1 MKERQPPF
9 VFQPFSAKQ
18 RALILAPQPGGE
30 AAGRDLLLID
40 GAIRSGKTIACI
52 CAFVLWSARFSG
64 ENFILAG
71 KTLGSLRRNVL
82 LPMLRILTAFDVAY
96 AYHQTE
102 HRLRFAGN
110 TYYLFGADN
119 ERAQERLQGLTA
131 AGALADE
138 AALFPRGF
146 VEQMIGRCSVEGA
159 KVLMN
164 CNPAGPQHYLKTEY
178 IDKAKEKGV
187 YRLHFTLEDNPSLS
201 PSVRARYERMFSG
214 VFYRRFVLGEWAQA
228 EGLIYDMFAEQRHVV
243 ATLPDRYSDFV
254 VSCDYGTQN
263 ATVFLLWG
271 NADGVWYALRE
282 YYYSGRDSDA
292 QKTDGQYL
300 RDLLDFVEGTRVSRV
315 VVDPSAASFIA
326 LLRQATPLCVLKAR
340 NDVLGGIRAV
350 GRALEEDRLRFSDTL
365 TQTLREFGSYRWDTR
380 AVQAGED
387 RPVKEDDHAMD
398 AVRYFVATVLR
409 SRGVRLLTEAQ

>member
-1 MKERQPPF
+1 MKEQQQPF
-9 VFQPFSAKQ
+9 VFQPFSPKQ
-18 RALILAPQPGGE
+18 RALVLAPQPGG
-30 AAGRDLLLID
+30 AAEGRDILLID

-52 CAFVLWSARFSG
+52 CAFVLWSVRFTG

-82 LPMLRILTAFDVAY
+82 LPMLRILTAFDIAY
-96 AYHQTE
+96 LYHRTE
-102 HRLRFAGN
+102 QRLRFAGN
-110 TYYLFGADN
+110 TYYLYGADN

-146 VEQMIGRCSVEGA
+146 IEQMIGRCSVEGA

-164 CNPAGPQHYLKTEY
+164 CNPAGPQHFLKTEY
-178 IDKAKEKGV
+178 IDKAEEKGI

-214 VFYRRFVLGEWAQA
+214 VFYRRYVLGEWAQA
-228 EGLIYDMFAEQRHVV
+228 EGLIYDMFEKQRHVT
-243 ATLPDRYSDFV
+243 AQLPDQFSDYV

-271 NADGVWYALRE
+271 SAGGVWYALRE
-282 YYYSGRDSDA
+282 YYYSGRDCDA

-300 RDLLDFVEGTRVSRV
+300 RDLLAFVDGVHVSRLV
-315 VVDPSAASFIA
+315 IDPSAASFIA
-326 LLRQATPLCVLKAR
+326 LLRQSTPFCVLKAR
-340 NDVLGGIRAV
+340 NDVLHGIRAV
-350 GRALEEDRLRFSDTL
+350 GRALEEDRLRFSDAL
-365 TQTLREFGSYRWDTR
+365 TYTLREFGSYRWDLR
-380 AVQAGED
+380 AVQTGED
-387 RPVKEDDHAMD
+387 RPVKQDDHAMD
-398 AVRYFVATVLR
+398 AVRYFVSTVLCT
-409 SRGVRLLTEAQ
+409 RGVRVLTDEQ